1 VELSHTLQQ
10 GDVMRKQIP
19 KLLTMLATA
28 ACIFGFVLMA
38 PADTPTLS
46 PMPTAGAQPMGNGYD
61 ATCTKAN
68 DNQVTC
74 NISGC
79 PRVHEDLAGDSL
91 NYKVNGGE
99 QQNIPKSCGNT
110 STVTVNSSGAFTL
123 SFQGC
128 RGTGLFDTNSG
139 SCGAWADYQYTP
151 PVQAPVNCPAG
162 SKTPSVVPP
171 AQCEAAPKVACPQGS
186 PTPDAVSLDQC
197 APVPAKTCPPGSAAD
212 TVPAGQQCQGPTNAV
227 SMDITQEG
235 LNANVAV
242 TNNSALPAECAYT
255 ATKTGGLVGPATVNR
270 SVSVPA
276 NGTGNITDMLW
287 PPPLVSY
294 RATVKCTATFD
305 GKQVSIGESTKNVSG

>member
-1 VELSHTLQQ
+1 
-10 GDVMRKQIP
+10 GDVMRKLIP

-128 RGTGLFDTNSG
+128 LGTGLFDTNSG
-139 SCGAWADYQYTP
+139 SCGAWAGYQYTP
-151 PVQAPVNCPAG
+151 PVQAPVKCARGSKTSFVVLPAQSGAALMVALPAG
-162 SKTPSVVPP
+162 SPSPHPVSSDLGVL
-171 AQCEAAPKVACPQGS
+171 AP
-186 PTPDAVSLDQC
+186 
-197 APVPAKTCPPGSAAD
+197 
-212 TVPAGQQCQGPTNAV
+212 
-227 SMDITQEG
+227 E
-235 LNANVAV
+235 
-242 TNNSALPAECAYT
+242 
-255 ATKTGGLVGPATVNR
+255 
-270 SVSVPA
+270 
-276 NGTGNITDMLW
+276 
-287 PPPLVSY
+287 
-294 RATVKCTATFD
+294 
-305 GKQVSIGESTKNVSG
+305 IG